1 MVIKCQRHCKSA
13 AERAHVQEF
22 PGTGI
27 GVTFRSFPWGRPQQ
41 PGIAQNPYLI
51 TTSYLN
57 YYIDGTAK
65 SVAC

>member
-1 MVIKCQRHCKSA
+1 MSKNSPAR
-13 AERAHVQEF
+13 
-22 PGTGI
+22 GI